1 MTMTVAATVMMT
13 MTMAMTTERSVRE
26 RPGDSAET
34 QRPSEGNVA
43 PGVRPHEGRGPGR

>member
-13 MTMAMTTERSVRE
+13 MAMTTERAVRE
-26 RPGDSAET
+26 RPGDPAET